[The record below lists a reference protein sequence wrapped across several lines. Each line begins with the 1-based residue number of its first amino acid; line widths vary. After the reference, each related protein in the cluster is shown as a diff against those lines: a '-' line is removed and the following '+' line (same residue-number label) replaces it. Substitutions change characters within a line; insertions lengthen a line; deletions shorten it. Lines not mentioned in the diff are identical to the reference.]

1 MINCLLINLILK
13 SVENLSILA
22 EYLSLR
28 NVKPVSAICWGF
40 FCYFSSNG
48 CPLKVMKNAF
58 YFI

>member
-40 FCYFSSNG
+40 FVVFHRMVV
-48 CPLKVMKNAF
+48 L
-58 YFI
+58 